1 MADKKKTTGIAGWF
15 QAIAIGRRPDRTLR
29 RLAFI
34 VSLALIAFIIF
45 RFFLFPIR
53 ITGPSMFP
61 TYQDGQINFMNRLAY
76 LWHEPKRGDIVGIRF
91 SGPHTMYVKRIV
103 GLPGE
108 TISFNHGAC
117 CVNGVPLP
125 EPYLKFPS
133 RDWEM
138 APRQLGLQEYYVVGD
153 NRSMSFD
160 NHEKGG
166 AERERIIGKILLP
179 GRS

>member
-1 MADKKKTTGIAGWF
+1 MAGETKTMGVFGWV

-29 RLAFI
+29 RLALI
-34 VSLALIAFIIF
+34 ISLALVAFIVF

-61 TYQDGQINFMNRLAY
+61 TYQDGQINFMNRFAY
-76 LWHEPKRGDIVGIRF
+76 TWHEPQRGDIVGIRF

-108 TISFNHGAC
+108 SISFNHGAC
-117 CVNGVPLP
+117 CINGVPLS

-138 APRQLGLQEYYVVGD
+138 APRVLSSEEYYVVGD

-160 NHEKGG
+160 NHEKG
-166 AERERIIGKILLP
+166 AADRQRIIGKILLP